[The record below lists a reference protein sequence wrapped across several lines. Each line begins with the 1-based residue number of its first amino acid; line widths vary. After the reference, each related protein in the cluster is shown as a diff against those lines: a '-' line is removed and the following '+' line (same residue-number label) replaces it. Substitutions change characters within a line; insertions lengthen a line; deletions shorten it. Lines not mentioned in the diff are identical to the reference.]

1 MTFVNIFWHLLT
13 LADTW
18 WHLLTFSDT
27 CWHWLTLFDTRWH
40 LVAPVNIFWHL
51 LTLMDICQHMTPAD
65 TGHTANDQ
73 HQLCCFGGVLLQS
86 QNKLVWEQTTVK
98 HLINVWTDLIQQTER
113 FLKILTFFQYN
124 LFKTMQAYSVS
135 IKQFSLIYQHLSC
148 ELLCR
153 DYIGQLLPT

>member
-13 LADTW
+13 LINTFW
-18 WHLLTFSDT
+18 HPLTLGSTCQHLLTLVDTHGHLSTHDT
-27 CWHWLTLFDTRWH
+27 CWHWSHCQWSTSTVLFWWCAFTFTISKY
-40 LVAPVNIFWHL
+40 A
-51 LTLMDICQHMTPAD
+51 C
-65 TGHTANDQ
+65 
-73 HQLCCFGGVLLQS
+73 
-86 QNKLVWEQTTVK
+86 EQTNVK
-98 HLINVWTDLIQQTER
+98 HIIKVWADLILQTEQ